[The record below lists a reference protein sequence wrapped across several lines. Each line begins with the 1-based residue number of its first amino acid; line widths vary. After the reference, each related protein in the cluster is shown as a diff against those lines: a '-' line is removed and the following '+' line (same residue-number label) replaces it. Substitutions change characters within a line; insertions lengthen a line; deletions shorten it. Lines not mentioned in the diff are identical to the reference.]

1 MFLNAKK
8 RRLPSLDFVA
18 FGALT
23 FLRAVRK
30 LAIMYVFVAVH
41 ALRKLERSLE
51 VPARV
56 AGDTTHLGVLSDQ
69 RVFCF

>member
-1 MFLNAKK
+1 MFLDAEE

-18 FGALT
+18 FRTLT
-23 FLRAVRK
+23 FLRALRK
-30 LAIMYVFVAVH
+30 LAIVDVLVAVH
-41 ALRKLERSLE
+41 ALRKRERSLE

-56 AGDTTHLGVLSDQ
+56 AGNATHLGVLSEQ